1 MWMMVKKR
9 SESEGLDVL
18 GVGICSS
25 CLCSHDAVLWIF
37 EVLDCESCDVI
48 DTVRKRISSR
58 ISAAARLK
66 LRVSRLCANVVGDE
80 RNGLFK
86 PSE

>member
-1 MWMMVKKR
+1 M
-9 SESEGLDVL
+9 
-18 GVGICSS
+18 
-25 CLCSHDAVLWIF
+25 
-37 EVLDCESCDVI
+37 LDCESCDVM
-48 DTVRKRISSR
+48 DKVRKRISSR